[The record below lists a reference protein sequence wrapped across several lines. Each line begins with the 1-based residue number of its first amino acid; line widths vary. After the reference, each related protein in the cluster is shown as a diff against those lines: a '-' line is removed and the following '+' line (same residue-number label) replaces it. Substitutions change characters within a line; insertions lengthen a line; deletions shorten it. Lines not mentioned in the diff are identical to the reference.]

1 MKYGFRWYWALALV
15 LVALAL
21 GGPPGR
27 VLAQNANDTAVVYS
41 QEELD
46 QLLAPVALYPDAL
59 LAQLLSA
66 ATYPL
71 EVVQAARFVQQNP
84 GLKGCW
90 PPVPLI
96 LSYPLWCARPFR
108 RPTHRCTLAC
118 RWG

>member
-1 MKYGFRWYWALALV
+1 MKYGFGRQWAFALV

-21 GGPPGR
+21 SGPFGR

-84 GLKGCW
+84 GLKGEALG
-90 PPVPLI
+90 PSVD
-96 LSYPLWCARPFR
+96 AR
-108 RPTHRCTLAC
+108 
-118 RWG
+118 G